1 MRATARTAACAVALL
16 GAGVAFT
23 ASAAEAAKPVVG
35 SVSGPITSVKG
46 ARFTLTTTLS
56 PTGTSTVSVGSKTV
70 ITEQV
75 PGTIADVKKGAC
87 VTALGQKSATG
98 TIAATR
104 ITLTQPVKGQCTGG
118 FGRRPGGGRPP
129 NAPPRGSGAGR
140 PSGRFGGG
148 FANFGFAF
156 GEVSAAKGDTVTV
169 KGSQGSTTVALS
181 KKTQVGE
188 VKRLGSAAIDPK
200 LCAFVQGTS
209 GNRGVTVAAT
219 AVGLSK
225 PVSGSCTGRFR
236 QR

>member
-104 ITLTQPVKGQCTGG
+104 ITLTQP
-118 FGRRPGGGRPP
+118 
-129 NAPPRGSGAGR
+129 
-140 PSGRFGGG
+140 
-148 FANFGFAF
+148 
-156 GEVSAAKGDTVTV
+156 
-169 KGSQGSTTVALS
+169 
-181 KKTQVGE
+181 
-188 VKRLGSAAIDPK
+188 
-200 LCAFVQGTS
+200 
-209 GNRGVTVAAT
+209 
-219 AVGLSK
+219 
-225 PVSGSCTGRFR
+225 
-236 QR
+236 